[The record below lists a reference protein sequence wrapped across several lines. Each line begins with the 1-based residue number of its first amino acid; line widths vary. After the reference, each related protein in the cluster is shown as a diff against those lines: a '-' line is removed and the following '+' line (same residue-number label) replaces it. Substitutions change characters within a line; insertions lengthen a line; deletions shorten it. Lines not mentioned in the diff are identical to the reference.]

1 MNRLQRYKNR
11 HSHKKYTLTFVKK
24 EKRMEFNTLKVKQ
37 VRRLTDKAVA
47 VSFEIPKELKK
58 KYAFKA
64 GQYATVEHQH
74 QGEVIRR
81 SYSICAAPSEGKLV
95 MGVKEIHQGKFSV
108 YANRELSA
116 GDALMVSTPE
126 GRFAFENNRWR
137 SKNILCIAA
146 GSGITPIMSIAK
158 EALSNHNSNTVYL
171 LYGNQ
176 SEADEMFAEE
186 LDQLLAAY
194 PERLKLFRTYSRA
207 ASDKGAFGR
216 IDNAL
221 CLHTLKN
228 AFGQPKLDLAYLC
241 GPEGMIE
248 TLKESLQKYGMPQ
261 DKILYEL
268 FYSEKEEVSSSL
280 EGQVLIDVLIDG
292 VTHSI
297 NAAADK
303 LVLDSLLE
311 NDLDAPYS
319 CQGGVCSS
327 CICKVKKGAV
337 EMVKN
342 QILTDSEIAQGLT
355 LACQAKITEAPLS
368 IDFDDV

>member
-1 MNRLQRYKNR
+1 MQ
-11 HSHKKYTLTFVKK
+11 
-24 EKRMEFNTLKVKQ
+24 FNALKVKQ

-47 VSFEIPKELKK
+47 LSFEIPKELKK
-58 KYAFKA
+58 TYAFKA
-64 GQYATVEHQH
+64 GQYATVEHLH
-74 QGEVIRR
+74 QGEAIRR
-81 SYSICAAPSEGKLV
+81 SYSICAAPNEDELV

-116 GDALMVSTPE
+116 GDALMVSNPE
-126 GRFAFENNRWR
+126 GRFTFENNRWR

-186 LDQLLAAY
+186 LDRLVADY
-194 PERLKLFRTYSRA
+194 PKRLKLFRTYSRI

-228 AFGQPKLDLAYLC
+228 AFSQPELGVAYLC

-248 TLKESLQKYGMPQ
+248 TLKETLRNYGVPK

-268 FYSEKEEVSSSL
+268 FYSEKEEVSSSI
-280 EGQVLIDVLIDG
+280 EGQVQIDVLIDG
-292 VTHSI
+292 ATHRI
-297 NAAADK
+297 MAPADK

-327 CICKVKKGAV
+327 CICKVKVGAV

-342 QILTDSEIAQGLT
+342 QILTDSEITQGLT
-355 LACQAKITEAPLS
+355 LACQAKVTEAPLV

>member
-1 MNRLQRYKNR
+1 MN
-11 HSHKKYTLTFVKK
+11 
-24 EKRMEFNTLKVKQ
+24 FNSLKVKQ

-47 VSFEIPKELKK
+47 LSFEIPKELKK
-58 KYAFKA
+58 RYAFKA

-74 QGEVIRR
+74 QGETIRR
-81 SYSICAAPSEGKLV
+81 SYSICAAPNEDQLV
-95 MGVKEIHQGKFSV
+95 MGVKEIPQGKFSV
-108 YANRELSA
+108 YANREVSV
-116 GDALMVSTPE
+116 GDALLVSSPE
-126 GRFAFENNRWR
+126 GRFTFENNRWR
-137 SKNILCIAA
+137 SKNILCVAA

-186 LDQLLAAY
+186 LDQLVAAY
-194 PERLKLFRTYSRA
+194 PKRLRLFRTYSRA

-228 AFGQPKLDLAYLC
+228 TFSQPALDLAYLC
-241 GPEGMIE
+241 GPEGMIQTLRE
-248 TLKESLQKYGMPQ
+248 TLQNYGLPQ

-268 FYSEKEEVSSSL
+268 FYSEQEEVSSSI
-280 EGQVLIDVLIDG
+280 EGQVQIDVLIDD

-297 NAAADK
+297 MAPADK

-355 LACQAKITEAPLS
+355 LACQAKVTEAPLS